1 MLLYKINQRLLTK
14 QARELDGSVVQILSN
29 KCHPR
34 LDGYIKP
41 DASEKPRSKEPVC
54 CADSEKT
61 LFYWFVFHG
70 SLGLRVPTGSL
81 VNALLWSL
89 IKMWERAMKLLT
101 DVRMQV
107 MSGRY
112 ETGWKFN
119 MTIIEAKMLVV
130 IRITAVLL
138 KWAENVQ
145 KSTDTQIE
153 KRK

>member
-1 MLLYKINQRLLTK
+1 
-14 QARELDGSVVQILSN
+14 
-29 KCHPR
+29 
-34 LDGYIKP
+34 
-41 DASEKPRSKEPVC
+41 
-54 CADSEKT
+54 
-61 LFYWFVFHG
+61 
-70 SLGLRVPTGSL
+70 
-81 VNALLWSL
+81 
-89 IKMWERAMKLLT
+89 MKLLT